1 MAFHLGI
8 CDPTHQNLCYTNTLE
23 RFNVFVEC
31 FVENSAAPAIYEKG
45 VNVNYKS
52 ILFYCLPP
60 VSDTSCHHYLL
71 FFADSVNCPPRVK
84 KPYTWTWNSYHLNC
98 YRMDFPLY
106 HSIRNCLNIMD
117 RIKWE
122 GN

>member
-8 CDPTHQNLCYTNTLE
+8 CDPIHQNLCYTNTLE

-71 FFADSVNCPPRVK
+71 PIMAGSWETTIHSNCVH
-84 KPYTWTWNSYHLNC
+84 SYQ
-98 YRMDFPLY
+98 
-106 HSIRNCLNIMD
+106 
-117 RIKWE
+117 
-122 GN
+122 